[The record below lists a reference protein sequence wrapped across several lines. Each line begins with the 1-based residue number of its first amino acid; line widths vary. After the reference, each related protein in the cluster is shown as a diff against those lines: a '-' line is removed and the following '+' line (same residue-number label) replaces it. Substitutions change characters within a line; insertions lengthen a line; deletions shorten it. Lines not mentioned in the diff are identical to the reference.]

1 ASGRLAYTFGLEGP
15 ALTIDTACSSSLV
28 AVHLAGQALRS
39 GETDLALAGGVTV
52 MSTPN
57 PFIEFS
63 RQRGLSP
70 DGRCKAFSASADG
83 TGWSEGAA
91 LLVLERLSDAKR
103 NGHPVLAIVKGSAVN
118 QDGASNGLTAPN
130 GPSQERVIRQALG
143 KAGLSPADVDLV
155 EAHGTGTTLG
165 DPIEAQALLATYG
178 QGRDPE
184 RPLRLGSLKSNIG
197 HTQAAAGVAGII
209 KAVEAM
215 RHGLMPRTLHV
226 TEPSLH
232 VYWDAGAVSLLTEA
246 APWPEVD
253 RPRRA
258 GVSSFGISGTNA
270 HVIIEQA
277 PAAEQPPAPQAAPVV
292 PWLLSGKTPQAL
304 KAQAESLTGFL
315 ADHPGTTP
323 ADVAFTLLTR
333 RTTLERHAVLV
344 GSDPGDFEA
353 RLAEVDPGRAGRT
366 TGGGRLGLLFT
377 GQGAQRVGMGLALAE
392 EHPVFAAAF
401 DEVCAAL
408 NPMLDRPL
416 REVIG
421 DGVGLDETGFTQ
433 PALFAVEVALF
444 RLLESWGVRPD
455 FLAGH
460 SIGELAAA
468 HVAGVFSLA
477 DAARLVAARGRLMQE
492 LPRTGAMVAVE
503 ATEDEVRAELE
514 GLVGVVD
521 VAAVNGPRAVV
532 LAGEEEAT
540 LLAAKQW
547 ESRGRRTRRLTV
559 SHAFHSPLMEPM
571 LGAFADV
578 AHSVDYAEPRVP
590 IVSTSTGALA
600 TDLATPGYW
609 VRHVRGT
616 VRFDQAVR
624 TLAAQGV
631 TTFLEV
637 GPDGVLTAMAAAVL
651 DDLADHRD
659 RAALACVRRD
669 RAETET
675 LVGTLAGLHTR
686 GVAVDWSAFFAGTG
700 ARAVDLP
707 TYAFQRQRYALVVNN
722 AANQAA
728 AAAAWRPVRLDA

>member
-1 ASGRLAYTFGLEGP
+1 
-15 ALTIDTACSSSLV
+15 
-28 AVHLAGQALRS
+28 
-39 GETDLALAGGVTV
+39 
-52 MSTPN
+52 
-57 PFIEFS
+57 
-63 RQRGLSP
+63 
-70 DGRCKAFSASADG
+70 
-83 TGWSEGAA
+83 
-91 LLVLERLSDAKR
+91 
-103 NGHPVLAIVKGSAVN
+103 
-118 QDGASNGLTAPN
+118 
-130 GPSQERVIRQALG
+130 
-143 KAGLSPADVDLV
+143 
-155 EAHGTGTTLG
+155 TTLG

-209 KAVEAM
+209 KTIEAM
-215 RHGLMPRTLHV
+215 RHGVMPRTLHV

-246 APWPEVD
+246 TPWPELD

-277 PAAEQPPAPQAAPVV
+277 PATGQPPAPRSAPVV

-304 KAQAESLTGFL
+304 RAQAESFRGFL
-315 ADHPGTTP
+315 AGHPEVTP

-344 GSDPGDFEA
+344 GSDLADFEE
-353 RLAEVDPGRAGRT
+353 RLAAVDPERAGRT
-366 TGGGRLGLLFT
+366 TTGGRLALLFT

-392 EHPVFAAAF
+392 AFPVFAEAF
-401 DEVCAAL
+401 DEVCGAL
-408 NPMLDRPL
+408 DPMLDRPL
-416 REVIG
+416 REVIT
-421 DGVGLDETGFTQ
+421 DGVDLDETGFTQ

-455 FLAGH
+455 FVAGH

-468 HVAGVFSLA
+468 HAAGVFSLV
-477 DAARLVAARGRLMQE
+477 DAARLVAARGRLMQA

-503 ATEDEVRAELE
+503 ATEEEVRSELE

-547 ESRGRRTRRLTV
+547 ESRNRRTRRLTV

-571 LGAFADV
+571 LGEFADV
-578 AHSVDYAEPRVP
+578 AHSVDYHQPRLP
-590 IVSTSTGALA
+590 IVSTATGLLA
-600 TDLATPGYW
+600 TEPATPGYW

-624 TLAAQGV
+624 TLATQGV

-637 GPDGVLTAMAAAVL
+637 GPDGVLTAMAASVL
-651 DDLADHRD
+651 DGLADNRD
-659 RAALACVRRD
+659 RAALASVRRD
-669 RAETET
+669 RPEAET
-675 LVGTLAGLHTR
+675 LVGALAG
-686 GVAVDWSAFFAGTG
+686 
-700 ARAVDLP
+700 
-707 TYAFQRQRYALVVNN
+707 
-722 AANQAA
+722 
-728 AAAAWRPVRLDA
+728 